1 MIKKNFGKELYINIF
16 FLIFLFIGIVIYADY
31 GISIDEDNTRIIGFL
46 SLKNIFNFLP
56 QDFTYKID
64 ELINSQR
71 DAHEGFETSGVW
83 FDLSMAFL
91 ELLFGIEESKNYYL
105 LRHFSTFLVFFIS
118 VYIFYL
124 ILFKKYKSYFL
135 AILGSLFLI
144 LSPRIF
150 ANSFFN
156 NKDIVFMSFVIFT
169 IYSGILLL
177 ERKNIK
183 YSIFFSIISALM
195 INLRILGIFIPIVFF
210 LIYFI
215 NIFYEKNTT
224 KKNIQPLLLS
234 IFIIPIFI
242 IFTNPNIW
250 SDPINLLV
258 INIKNLLDHNLGI
271 YTFYLGQFISTSNP
285 PWHYS
290 IVWIFITTPLMYIF
304 FFLVGVFIIF
314 KDLFRRWLEPQNNY
328 FFRIFN
334 NSAQQQDFIFL
345 IIFLVP
351 LCIAAY
357 FGSISYDGW
366 RHLYFIYPCFL
377 LISISGIDF
386 LRNIFNKNIKYLYI
400 LILLLLIPTSLWMYK
415 NHPHQYVYFNILA
428 GKNFNK
434 NFEMDYFGIS
444 NKSILEYVVASEKD
458 NVKVFNLSTTDLNL
472 SKQILNEE
480 DKQKIQ
486 IVGNLDNADY
496 ITNNF
501 RDWNGK
507 TKPYK
512 FKIPKNFLKIH
523 EIVVDNVPI
532 NIVYKKI
539 N

>member
-1 MIKKNFGKELYINIF
+1 M
-16 FLIFLFIGIVIYADY
+16 
-31 GISIDEDNTRIIGFL
+31 
-46 SLKNIFNFLP
+46 
-56 QDFTYKID
+56 
-64 ELINSQR
+64 
-71 DAHEGFETSGVW
+71 
-83 FDLSMAFL
+83 
-91 ELLFGIEESKNYYL
+91 
-105 LRHFSTFLVFFIS
+105 
-118 VYIFYL
+118 
-124 ILFKKYKSYFL
+124 
-135 AILGSLFLI
+135 
-144 LSPRIF
+144 
-150 ANSFFN
+150 
-156 NKDIVFMSFVIFT
+156 
-169 IYSGILLL
+169 
-177 ERKNIK
+177 
-183 YSIFFSIISALM
+183 
-195 INLRILGIFIPIVFF
+195 
-210 LIYFI
+210 
-215 NIFYEKNTT
+215 
-224 KKNIQPLLLS
+224 
-234 IFIIPIFI
+234 
-242 IFTNPNIW
+242 
-250 SDPINLLV
+250 

-304 FFLVGVFIIF
+304 FFIVGVFTIF

-351 LCIAAY
+351 LFIAAY

-400 LILLLLIPTSLWMYK
+400 LILLLLIPTFLWMYK
-415 NHPHQYVYFNILA
+415 NHPHQYVYFNILT

>member
-64 ELINSQR
+64 ELIKSQR

-135 AILGSLFLI
+135 AILGALFLI

-224 KKNIQPLLLS
+224 KKNIKPLLLS

-351 LCIAAY
+351 LFIAAY

>member
-64 ELINSQR
+64 ELIKSQR

-210 LIYFI
+210 LIYYI

>member
-64 ELINSQR
+64 ELIKSQR

-304 FFLVGVFIIF
+304 FFIVGVFTIF

-351 LCIAAY
+351 LFIAAY

>member
-16 FLIFLFIGIVIYADY
+16 FLIFLFIGILIYADY

-64 ELINSQR
+64 ELIKSQR

-210 LIYFI
+210 LIYYI

-304 FFLVGVFIIF
+304 FFIVGVFTIF

-351 LCIAAY
+351 LFIAAY

-415 NHPHQYVYFNILA
+415 NHPHQYVYFNILT

-486 IVGNLDNADY
+486 IVGNLDDADY

>member
-1 MIKKNFGKELYINIF
+1 MIKKDFGKELYINIF
-16 FLIFLFIGIVIYADY
+16 FLIFLFIGILIYADY

-64 ELINSQR
+64 ELIKSQR

-224 KKNIQPLLLS
+224 KKNIKPLLLS

-258 INIKNLLDHNLGI
+258 INIKNLLEHNLGI

-304 FFLVGVFIIF
+304 FFIVGVFTIF

-334 NSAQQQDFIFL
+334 SSAQQQDFIFL

-351 LCIAAY
+351 LFIAAY

-400 LILLLLIPTSLWMYK
+400 LIFLLLIPTSLWMYK

-444 NKSILEYVVASEKD
+444 NKSILEYVAASEKE
-458 NVKVFNLSTTDLNL
+458 NVKLFNLSTTDLNL

-486 IVGNLDNADY
+486 IVGNLDDADY